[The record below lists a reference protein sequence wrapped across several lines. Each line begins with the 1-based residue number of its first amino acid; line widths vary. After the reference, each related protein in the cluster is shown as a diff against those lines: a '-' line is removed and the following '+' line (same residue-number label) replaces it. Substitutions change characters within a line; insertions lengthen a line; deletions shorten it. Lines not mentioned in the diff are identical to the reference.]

1 MRMMFVT
8 ARQMNMAPQIE
19 AKARIAWRA
28 AEPGTLAAS
37 ASCTYVPRVMA
48 PAIHQ
53 MAAKTSN
60 ISSKK
65 RPMPQQSRVKHC
77 RMDQGRSLRTRT
89 KSGTVQGR
97 GRSNILSSPDV
108 QPQHAGIE
116 SVLLSSTNGCAI
128 WRTAEHLHN

>member
-19 AKARIAWRA
+19 ARARIAWRA
-28 AEPGTLAAS
+28 ADLGTPAAS

-65 RPMPQQSRVKHC
+65 RPMPQQSRVKHW
-77 RMDQGRSLRTRT
+77 MSDRT
-89 KSGTVQGR
+89 K
-97 GRSNILSSPDV
+97 
-108 QPQHAGIE
+108 PQKMLTLAR
-116 SVLLSSTNGCAI
+116 V
-128 WRTAEHLHN
+128 